1 MLVLVPDLDGAD
13 LAMDGVDIMDGVILV
28 MATAMDG
35 DTDGVITQDGVIIL
49 LITQVIILLII
60 QVTTKD
66 QHTVK
71 DMPPILAE

>member
-1 MLVLVPDLDGAD
+1 MLVLVPDLAGAD
-13 LAMDGVDIMDGVILV
+13 LAMDGVVIMDGVILV

-35 DTDGVITQDGVIIL
+35 VTDGVITQDGVIIL

-66 QHTVK
+66 QHTVR
-71 DMPPILAE
+71 DMRPILVE